1 MIEVRQGPKQNDLQ
15 LGTNTTSE
23 MGSTEEHLPPA
34 RNALVRNAEDN
45 KKPEARK
52 QTKETAYCFLRRRSS
67 RNKMS
72 LRWAGR
78 QMVDQMGRPGK
89 STLNSPLSRYAF
101 GFACSDV
108 ALQIGAEMLTL
119 DLQQAGRDGV
129 RSSTRSP
136 AQRRVRHEVACHQ
149 PI

>member
-52 QTKETAYCFLRRRSS
+52 QL
-67 RNKMS
+67 NK
-72 LRWAGR
+72 
-78 QMVDQMGRPGK
+78 
-89 STLNSPLSRYAF
+89 
-101 GFACSDV
+101 
-108 ALQIGAEMLTL
+108 
-119 DLQQAGRDGV
+119 RDGV
-129 RSSTRSP
+129 LFP
-136 AQRRVRHEVACHQ
+136 AATLEQE
-149 PI
+149 